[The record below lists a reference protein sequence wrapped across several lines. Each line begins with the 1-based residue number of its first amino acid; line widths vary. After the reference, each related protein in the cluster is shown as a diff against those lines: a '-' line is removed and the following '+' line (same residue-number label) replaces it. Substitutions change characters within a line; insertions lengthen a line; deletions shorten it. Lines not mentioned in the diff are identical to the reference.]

1 MTRDEVLEII
11 HSHAVMNTFTAGD
24 GHLSIGQSSYKTYL
38 RKFEQGMADLMRND
52 DLIPADQITPEVYF
66 RYHSQRLWAE
76 KDLLRNPDL
85 KIRREVEYDI
95 AYRGPN
101 PSRKKKD
108 AYWAKWENI
117 ELPGDEACR

>member
-38 RKFEQGMADLMRND
+38 RKFEQGMTDLMRDD

-66 RYHSQRLWAE
+66 RYYHQKLWPE
-76 KDLLRNPDL
+76 SELLRNPHL
-85 KIRREVEYDI
+85 KIQREVEYDI
-95 AYRGPN
+95 AYRGGKG
-101 PSRKKKD
+101 RKAKD

-117 ELPGDEACR
+117 HIEGDEVIR